1 MTNWSKL
8 GLKEQGCDIVVAVAG
23 NPNVGKSTLFNVL
36 TGETAHVANWPGVTV
51 ELKTGERV
59 HRGKKICF
67 VDLPGTYGITASS
80 IDEIVAREYIV
91 GGEADVVLV
100 LVDSTA
106 PERTI
111 YLALQ
116 ILELTP
122 RVVIA
127 LTKTDQAHSLGIH
140 IHVDKLEAKLGVPV
154 IATSAVQ
161 GLGIREL
168 LDTIIEV
175 AEGRKGRKEPL
186 RIDYN
191 GLEPYIRELEL
202 LIAKSKVLENYNPR
216 WVALRLLEG
225 DQRLEELL
233 EKAGKKEIIEKAREL
248 REIFTK
254 NSGRTP
260 EDLAIM
266 TRFDYADK
274 LMHEVIVRTEQ
285 KRVIEKATEQLFQ
298 HPIIGPLVSLGLLF
312 LVFFFAFA
320 INTGFPLNTVF
331 EMLGY
336 GDIAS
341 AIEEFS
347 FSGLLEKLF
356 NWLSST
362 SASYLAGAGSPEWL
376 ISLVSDGIIPGVGSV
391 LSFLPLIILI
401 SLFIAILED
410 SGLAPRM
417 AIAFHRF
424 FARFG
429 LSGRAIFPM
438 IISLGCNV
446 PGVLA
451 SRTATEEEER
461 VEIILGVP
469 FIPCQ
474 ARLVVLL
481 AFVGAF
487 FKSPVVQAAVIL
499 GVYILGIIVYLI
511 TALLARRILFKR
523 RESPEFL
530 IEIPPLHKPN
540 GKVVWWITW
549 DYSKHF
555 LKKAGVIIF
564 LLSIITWMLLSYGP
578 SGVVED
584 PVESYGAIL
593 GHSIGPILQIL
604 YSLTSDTAWRIGFA
618 LIHGFIAKEA
628 LVESITLLQGVDSP
642 REALLSLGLTPG
654 QALAILVYMMLYV
667 PCLATVAV
675 MYQELKN
682 AKLTVLAVIYMIVVA
697 TIVSVIIY
705 GILSII

>member
-1 MTNWSKL
+1 MDKWSKL
-8 GLKEQGCDIVVAVAG
+8 GLKEQGCNIVVAVAG

-36 TGETAHVANWPGVTV
+36 TGEKAHVANWPGVTV
-51 ELKTGERV
+51 ELKAGEREY
-59 HRGKKICF
+59 RGKKICF

-111 YLALQ
+111 YIALQ

-127 LTKTDQAHSLGIH
+127 LTKMDQAHSLGIH

-161 GLGIREL
+161 GFGIREL
-168 LDTIIEV
+168 LDAIIDV
-175 AEGRKGRKEPL
+175 AERKRGRKEPL
-186 RIDYN
+186 KIDYN
-191 GLEPYIRELEL
+191 GLEPYIAELEA
-202 LIAKSKVLENYNPR
+202 LIIKSKVLENYNPR

-233 EKAGKKEIIEKAREL
+233 EKYGKREIIEKAREL
-248 REIFTK
+248 REVFTK

-266 TRFDYADK
+266 VRFDYADK
-274 LMHEVIVRTEQ
+274 LMHEVIVRTKHKNLVE
-285 KRVIEKATEQLFQ
+285 ETTERIFQ
-298 HPIIGPLVSLGLLF
+298 HPVMGPLVSLGILF

-331 EMLGY
+331 EILGY
-336 GDIAS
+336 EDIAS

-356 NWLSST
+356 NWLASA
-362 SASYLAGAGSPEWL
+362 SASYLASTGSPEWF
-376 ISLVSDGIIPGVGSV
+376 ISLVSNGIIPGVGSV

-429 LSGRAIFPM
+429 LSGRAVFPM
-438 IISLGCNV
+438 VISLGCNV

-487 FKSPVVQAAVIL
+487 FKSPITQATVIL
-499 GVYILGIIVYLI
+499 GVYIIGIAAYLV
-511 TALLARRILFKR
+511 TALLIRRILFR
-523 RESPEFL
+523 RKESPEFL
-530 IEIPPLHKPN
+530 IEIPPLHRPN

-564 LLSIITWMLLSYGP
+564 LLSIITWTLLYYGP

-593 GHSIGPILQIL
+593 GYSIGPILQAL
-604 YSLTSDTAWRIGFA
+604 YGLTPDTAWRIGFA

-642 REALLSLGLTPG
+642 REALLSLGLSPS

-667 PCLATVAV
+667 PCLATIAV

-682 AKLTVLAVIYMIVVA
+682 AKLTVLAIIYMIVVA
-697 TIVSVIIY
+697 TIVSTIIY
-705 GILSII
+705 GILRII

>member
-1 MTNWSKL
+1 MTNWSRL

-51 ELKTGERV
+51 ELKTGERS
-59 HRGKKICF
+59 HRGRRICF

-91 GGEADVVLV
+91 GGEADVTLV

-122 RVVIA
+122 KVVLA
-127 LTKTDQAHSLGIH
+127 LTKIDQAHSLGIH
-140 IHVDKLEAKLGVPV
+140 IHIDKLEAKLGVPV

-168 LDTIIEV
+168 LDTIIDV
-175 AEGRKGRKEPL
+175 AENRRGRKEPL
-186 RIDYN
+186 RIDYD
-191 GLEPYIRELEL
+191 GLEPYIAELET
-202 LIAKSKVLENYNPR
+202 LIARSKVLENYNPR
-216 WVALRLLEG
+216 WAALRLLEG

-233 EKAGKKEIIEKAREL
+233 ERAGRRDIVEKAREL

-285 KRVIEKATEQLFQ
+285 KRIVEEAADRIFQ
-298 HPIIGPLVSLGLLF
+298 HPVIGPLVSLGLLF

-320 INTGFPLNTVF
+320 INTGFPLNIVF
-331 EMLGY
+331 ETLGY
-336 GDIAS
+336 GNLAS

-356 NWLSST
+356 TWLSDA
-362 SASYLAGAGSPEWL
+362 SASYLTSTGSPEWL
-376 ISLVSDGIIPGVGSV
+376 VSLVADGIIPGVGSV

-401 SLFIAILED
+401 SLFIAVLED

-417 AIAFHRF
+417 AIAFHQF

-429 LSGRAIFPM
+429 LSGKAVFPM

-469 FIPCQ
+469 FVPCQ

-487 FKSPVVQAAVIL
+487 FKSPITQAAVIL
-499 GVYILGIIVYLI
+499 GVYVLGILVYLV
-511 TALLARRILFKR
+511 TALLARRIIFKK
-523 RESPEFL
+523 REPPEFL
-530 IEIPPLHKPN
+530 IEIPPLHKPS

-555 LKKAGVIIF
+555 LKKAGIIIF
-564 LLSIITWMLLSYGP
+564 LLSIITWVLLSYGP
-578 SGVVED
+578 SGLVEE
-584 PVESYGAIL
+584 PVESYGAVL
-593 GHSIGPILQIL
+593 GHGLGPILQWL
-604 YSLTSDTAWRIGFA
+604 YGLNPDTAWRIGFA

-628 LVESITLLQGVDSP
+628 LIESITLLQGVDSP
-642 REALLSLGLTPG
+642 GEALLSLGLSPS

-667 PCLATVAV
+667 PCLATIAV

-682 AKLTVLAVIYMIVVA
+682 AKLTILSVIYMLAVA
-697 TIVSVIIY
+697 TILSTIIY
-705 GILSII
+705 GILSIV

>member
-1 MTNWSKL
+1 MTNWSGL
-8 GLKEQGCDIVVAVAG
+8 GLKKQGCDIVVAVAG

-51 ELKTGERV
+51 ELKTGERI

-116 ILELTP
+116 ILELTS
-122 RVVIA
+122 RVVLA
-127 LTKTDQAHSLGIH
+127 LTKIDQAHSLGIH
-140 IHVDKLEAKLGVPV
+140 IHVDKLEARLGVPV
-154 IATSAVQ
+154 ITTSAVQ

-168 LDTIIEV
+168 LDTIIDV
-175 AEGRKGRKEPL
+175 AEGRKGRREPL

-191 GLEPYIRELEL
+191 GLEPYIAELET
-202 LIAKSKVLENYNPR
+202 LIIRGKVLENYNPR

-233 EKAGKKEIIEKAREL
+233 EKAGRKEIVEKAREL

-254 NSGRTP
+254 NSGRAP

-285 KRVIEKATEQLFQ
+285 KRIVEKATDRIFQ
-298 HPIIGPLVSLGLLF
+298 HPAIGPLVSLGLLF

-320 INTGFPLNTVF
+320 INTGFPLNIVF
-331 EMLGY
+331 ETLGY
-336 GDIAS
+336 EDLAS

-356 NWLSST
+356 TWLSEAFANYLTST
-362 SASYLAGAGSPEWL
+362 SSPEWL
-376 ISLVSDGIIPGVGSV
+376 VSLVADGIIPGVGSV

-424 FARFG
+424 FAKFG
-429 LSGRAIFPM
+429 LSGKAVFPM

-469 FIPCQ
+469 FVPCQ

-487 FKSPVVQAAVIL
+487 FKSPITQAAVIL
-499 GVYILGIIVYLI
+499 GVYVLGILVYLV
-511 TALLARRILFKR
+511 TALLARRIMFKKK
-523 RESPEFL
+523 EPPEFL
-530 IEIPPLHKPN
+530 IEIPPLHKPS

-555 LKKAGVIIF
+555 LKKAGIIIF
-564 LLSIITWMLLSYGP
+564 LLSIITWGLLSYGP
-578 SGVVED
+578 AGLVED
-584 PVESYGAIL
+584 PVESYGAVL
-593 GHSIGPILQIL
+593 GHSLGPILQTL
-604 YSLTSDTAWRIGFA
+604 YGLQPDTAWRIGFA

-628 LVESITLLQGVDSP
+628 LIESITLLQGVDSS
-642 REALLSLGLTPG
+642 REALLSLGLTPS

-667 PCLATVAV
+667 PCLATIAV

-682 AKLTVLAVIYMIVVA
+682 AKLTILAVVYMLVVA
-697 TIVSVIIY
+697 TILSVIIY
-705 GILSII
+705 GLLGLV